1 MRQVPKSTQVQSAR
15 CWRKTLQNKVWLE
28 TKRER
33 EAGKAGNWRTMILG
47 RNEISDFA
55 KQHPDISVRPV
66 LELSLYF
73 FISLLFIKL
82 TPDYILIN
90 NKQLSILNYQQNH
103 L

>member
-1 MRQVPKSTQVQSAR
+1 MMRQVPKSTQVQSAR

-47 RNEISDFA
+47 RNKISDFA

-73 FISLLFIKL
+73 SYPFYLLNL
-82 TPDYILIN
+82 HLI
-90 NKQLSILNYQQNH
+90 IF
-103 L
+103 

>member
-1 MRQVPKSTQVQSAR
+1 MLEEDTAKQSVVR
-15 CWRKTLQNKVWLE
+15 DKE
-28 TKRER
+28 RER

-73 FISLLFIKL
+73 LYPFYLLNL
-82 TPDYILIN
+82 HLI
-90 NKQLSILNYQQNH
+90 IF
-103 L
+103 